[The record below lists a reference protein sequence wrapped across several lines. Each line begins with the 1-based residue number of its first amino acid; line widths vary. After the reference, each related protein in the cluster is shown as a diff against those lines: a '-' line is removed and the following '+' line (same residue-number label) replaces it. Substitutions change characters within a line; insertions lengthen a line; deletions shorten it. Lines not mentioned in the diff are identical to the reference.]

1 VGLAVH
7 PTGRPLA
14 TAEIHETRPDMA
26 DVLFP
31 RLSEKEPDAEG
42 VLATWFV
49 SDGDQVASGQLLAEV
64 MVEKVSGEVLAPAA
78 GQVRLLVGEDQ
89 TARQGEVIARVN

>member
-1 VGLAVH
+1 M
-7 PTGRPLA
+7 
-14 TAEIHETRPDMA
+14 AE
-26 DVLFP
+26 VVFP
-31 RLSEKEPDAEG
+31 QLSEREPDAEG

-64 MVEKVSGEVLAPAA
+64 MVEKASGDVLAPAA
-78 GQVRLLVGEDQ
+78 GRVHLLVAEDQ